1 MLQTINPKPV
11 ILFDGVCNL
20 CNRSVQYVIRHDPAA
35 IFQFASLQGE
45 TGQTLLAAHKLATND
60 LNSFVL
66 IQNDKAY
73 TKSTAALLVA
83 RQLKGPAKLLYAC
96 MIIPAF
102 IRDIVYRIIARNRY
116 TWFGKKNSCMIPDPK
131 VTSRFLKD

>member
-20 CNRSVQYVIRHDPAA
+20 CNQSVQYVIRHDPAA
-35 IFQFASLQGE
+35 IFLFASLQGE

-83 RQLKGPAKLLYAC
+83 RQLKGPARLLYVC

-102 IRDIVYRIIARNRY
+102 IRDFVYRIFARSRY
-116 TWFGKKNSCMIPDPK
+116 AWFRKKDSCMVPDPS
-131 VTSRFLKD
+131 VTVRFLKD